1 MLRSIVVGLRLGA
14 GLNKGLSAAGV
25 GSSSCATSC
34 ATSSTRSG
42 ATLSA
47 GLIAALAL
55 VAGNGYAATDA
66 PSHASSYPAHTVKLV
81 VPFGPGGYTD
91 VVARVLAQNLTLE
104 TGQSFIV
111 ENRPGAGSTIG
122 TDYVAKSKPDGYTLV
137 MISTTHVISPSLY
150 KDLPY
155 DPLAS
160 FAPVSK
166 LAQTAYVLVVNNK
179 VQANNVKE
187 FIALAKAQPDSIRYA
202 SSGNG
207 SSQQLMGGLFISLT
221 GAHLK
226 HVPYRSSAM
235 ATTDVLGGFVESS
248 FAGIPNVL
256 SLIQSGQVRALGVT
270 TAQRNPSLPNVP
282 TLEEA
287 GVPGYDASIWLALL
301 APAGTPDDVVTQLN
315 AEVARALTRPDA
327 VKALANAGVD
337 VSLSTPA
344 GLKQYMATEQ
354 VKWSK
359 VAKDAG
365 ITIN

>member
-1 MLRSIVVGLRLGA
+1 MLRSIVVGLRSSA

-25 GSSSCATSC
+25 SSSA
-34 ATSSTRSG
+34 RSG
-42 ATLSA
+42 TTLRA

-55 VAGNGYAATDA
+55 VAGNAYAAT
-66 PSHASSYPAHTVKLV
+66 YPAHPVKIV

-91 VVARVLAQNLTLE
+91 VVARVLAQNLTLG

-150 KDLPY
+150 KHLPY

-166 LAQTAYVLVVNNK
+166 LAQTSYVLVVNNK
-179 VQANNVKE
+179 VKANNVKE
-187 FIALAKAQPDSIRYA
+187 FIALAKAQPGSIRYA

-207 SSQQLMGGLFISLT
+207 SSQQLMGGLFISLS
-221 GAHLK
+221 GAPLK

-235 ATTDVLGGFVESS
+235 AMTDVLGGFVESS

-270 TAQRNPSLPNVP
+270 TAQRNPELPNVP

-287 GVPGYDASIWLALL
+287 GVPGYDASVWLALL
-301 APAGTPDDVVTQLN
+301 APAGTPADVVTQLN

-344 GLKQYMATEQ
+344 GLKQYMDTER